1 VSSIPAEIPGVGAST
16 LKLRVNPAFNPV
28 SAAIGPQ
35 EYFVLSRIDGIQTL
49 REILVATGLAA
60 DRAVQIAQTLRSVGA
75 VLLPGE
81 TTPQSALGGPAV
93 ATLIPKGIPPAP
105 TRTITL
111 DTPTRRPEPATFDP
125 PTTRRSTPSPS
136 VSLDAATERQRSRLD
151 LSLPAMTG
159 TESSALQEAIEMS
172 DSDRRRILALA
183 RLVPNNNPWVLL
195 GVEQSGPLQ
204 DVKRAYFR
212 LSKEVHPDRYYGK
225 RLGSFAVKLN
235 EVFEAVTRAYTE
247 LSSKSKKTS
256 NAGTTATD
264 TPQTPQEY
272 ALELFE
278 RACAS
283 EVSGDSEAAMKLF
296 AAVVRMQPQLRY
308 LRRAASCALT
318 AAQPRTALEYAKKAS
333 ALAPDDA
340 SLARL
345 LAQSFRAAGQL
356 EQAEEVLVMAMAI
369 KSENDVL
376 TMELRNE
383 LAAVRRAIGR

>member
-1 VSSIPAEIPGVGAST
+1 
-16 LKLRVNPAFNPV
+16 
-28 SAAIGPQ
+28 
-35 EYFVLSRIDGIQTL
+35 
-49 REILVATGLAA
+49 
-60 DRAVQIAQTLRSVGA
+60 
-75 VLLPGE
+75 
-81 TTPQSALGGPAV
+81 
-93 ATLIPKGIPPAP
+93 
-105 TRTITL
+105 
-111 DTPTRRPEPATFDP
+111 
-125 PTTRRSTPSPS
+125 
-136 VSLDAATERQRSRLD
+136 
-151 LSLPAMTG
+151 MTG

-195 GVEQSGPLQ
+195 GVEQGGPLQ

-225 RLGSFAVKLN
+225 RLGSFAIKLN

-247 LSSKSKKTS
+247 LSSKSKKPSNTS
-256 NAGTTATD
+256 TTATD